1 MRIKHQSTLQ
11 IFLRRC
17 MSGTAANNHHVHR
30 VVLPWFYYSFWNRT
44 LGGFVLNIQCKIQ
57 KKKYRKNQRDS
68 RHSGVDEENTTAWF
82 IAGSTR
88 SSGPAFAAA
97 SAPQNGAARQ
107 QTFDES
113 DAAAVRIFVNGN
125 ALRDASR
132 WAIIDSS
139 YQISNYV
146 CILLTSKDVAYPHID
161 YSNISMSIP
170 TFLREIPVS
179 SSRANPI

>member
-1 MRIKHQSTLQ
+1 M
-11 IFLRRC
+11 
-17 MSGTAANNHHVHR
+17 
-30 VVLPWFYYSFWNRT
+30 
-44 LGGFVLNIQCKIQ
+44 GGFVLNIQCKIQ

-132 WAIIDSS
+132 WAIIIDSS

-146 CILLTSKDVAYPHID
+146 CILLTSKDVAYPHI
-161 YSNISMSIP
+161 SP
-170 TFLREIPVS
+170 CRFLLSCGRF
-179 SSRANPI
+179 RFHLQGPIQFKFKIQEMVDG